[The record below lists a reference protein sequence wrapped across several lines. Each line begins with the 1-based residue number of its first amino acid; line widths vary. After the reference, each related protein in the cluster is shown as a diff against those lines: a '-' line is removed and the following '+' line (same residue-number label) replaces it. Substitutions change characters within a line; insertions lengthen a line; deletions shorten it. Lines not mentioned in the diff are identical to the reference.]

1 MRTKG
6 FVYLDIL
13 IYVDGYGMHLQY
25 MGVLSILLLLLLVYL
40 QQPVDYSNSVTI
52 YIRSVYVYTHIMY
65 YCL

>member
-1 MRTKG
+1 MQRDLST
-6 FVYLDIL
+6 L
-13 IYVDGYGMHLQY
+13 IFSFMFDDYGVHVQY

-52 YIRSVYVYTHIMY
+52 YIRSVYVYTDIMY